1 MTRLIGVLFLVV
13 SFQAHAQEQW
23 YLNKANSSIIFKINV
38 LFGEDVKGE
47 FTKFDGFIVI
57 DTETGKDNKAIFQV
71 YTDSISM
78 NYKDHAELIKSLVF
92 FDVQR
97 HPLAVLD
104 TRRFVIN
111 QNNTAEVVA
120 SLMIKESQQDVPITF
135 TFKQQDDNIVLIKG
149 KFTFRRSDFKLGIGR
164 WSRTLILKDKVIV
177 EVKLTLK
184 KEL

>member
-1 MTRLIGVLFLVV
+1 MIRLIGVLFLVV
-13 SFQAHAQEQW
+13 CFQAHAQEQW

-57 DTETGKDNKAIFQV
+57 DTESGKDNKAIFQV
-71 YTDSISM
+71 YTDCISM
-78 NYKDHAELIKSLVF
+78 NYKDHVELIKSLVF
-92 FDVQR
+92 FDVQ
-97 HPLAVLD
+97 HYPLAVLD

-120 SLMIKESQQDVPITF
+120 SMMIKESQQDIPITF
-135 TFKQQDDNIVLIKG
+135 TFKQQDDNTVLTKG